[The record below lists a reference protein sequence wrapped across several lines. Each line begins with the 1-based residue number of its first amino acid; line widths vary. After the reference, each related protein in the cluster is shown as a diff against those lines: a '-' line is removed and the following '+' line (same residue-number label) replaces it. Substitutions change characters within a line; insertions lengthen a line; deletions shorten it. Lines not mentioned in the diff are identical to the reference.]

1 MAAQAKSLSLFD
13 PTILGPAVG
22 DALKKLNPRTLWR
35 NPVMFVVEI
44 VSMATTILF
53 VRDLFVGSGASFS
66 GQISLWLWFTV
77 LFANFAEAVAEGRG
91 KAQAA
96 SLRRTQSQ
104 AIAKRLDAANAVKWQ
119 EVPAH
124 QLKVGDIVL
133 DETEIADAGKR
144 VIVVDQ
150 EGEQSLGGQAF
161 WSFGGLFLVDSP
173 EQRRLGIKDSYDL
186 ALQDWMGSAGFD
198 RDEDLWPRR
207 WAEAYVAFA
216 AGEKRSWLR
225 AMGHRIF
232 PIVGWA
238 ERGGYD
244 AMSHGNSVPR
254 FHVTW
259 GTGPGV
265 VEPFERRAREA
276 QASGRLTF
284 KFRHRVD
291 ALSITGGTVDGVRG
305 SILEPDTIERGKSSS
320 RKVIGDFSLRAQA
333 VIVASGGIGGNHDL
347 VRQNWP
353 KRLGEAPKNMISGV
367 PEHVDGRMIGIT
379 EAAGARLINR
389 DRMWHYVEGIKNWSP
404 IWPRHGI
411 RILPGPSSMW
421 FDATGTRLPS
431 PLFPGSDTLGQLQ
444 YIVST
449 GYDYSWFVLTQ
460 SIIKKEF
467 ALSGSEQNPDL
478 TGKSW
483 LMTARRATNK
493 GAPAPVEAFKS
504 KGVDFIVRDN
514 FADLIDAMNKLSGDN
529 LLKLEYVKAQIDA
542 RDREIEN
549 PYVKDAQLMNLHNA
563 RKYIGD
569 RLIRTAKPHRILDPA
584 HGPLIAVKLN
594 ILTRKTLG
602 GFETDLDSRV
612 FGSDGQIMPGLY
624 AAGEAAGFGGGGMHG
639 YRSLE
644 GTFLGGCLFSG
655 RNAGRA
661 AAKAAG

>member
-1 MAAQAKSLSLFD
+1 MADDAD
-13 PTILGPAVG
+13 VIVVG
-22 DALKKLNPRTLWR
+22 GGLAGL
-35 NPVMFVVEI
+35 
-44 VSMATTILF
+44 
-53 VRDLFVGSGASFS
+53 
-66 GQISLWLWFTV
+66 
-77 LFANFAEAVAEGRG
+77 VA
-91 KAQAA
+91 AC
-96 SLRRTQSQ
+96 
-104 AIAKRLDAANAVKWQ
+104 
-119 EVPAH
+119 EV
-124 QLKVGDIVL
+124 
-133 DETEIADAGKR
+133 ADAGKR

-173 EQRRLGIKDSYDL
+173 EQRRLGIKDSFDL

-198 RDEDLWPRR
+198 REEDLWPRR

-216 AGEKRSWLR
+216 AGEKRAWLR

-232 PIVGWA
+232 PVVGWA

-244 AMSHGNSVPR
+244 AMGHGNSVPR

-259 GTGPGV
+259 GTGPGI

-276 QASGRLTF
+276 QNSGRLTF

-291 ALSITGGTVDGVRG
+291 ALTMTGGAVDGVTG
-305 SILEPDTIERGKSSS
+305 AVLASDPVERGQSSS
-320 RKVIGDFSLRAQA
+320 RKVTGDFRLRAQA

-347 VRQNWP
+347 VRRNWP
-353 KRLGEAPKNMISGV
+353 ARLGQAPKSMISGV

-389 DRMWHYVEGIKNWSP
+389 DRMWHYVEGIRNWSP

-421 FDATGTRLPS
+421 FDALGKRLPS
-431 PLFPGSDTLGQLQ
+431 PLFPGSDTLGQLH
-444 YIVST
+444 YIMAT

-504 KGVDFIVRDN
+504 KGADFVVRDN
-514 FADLIDAMNKLSGDN
+514 LEDLVGAMNALAGDN
-529 LLKLEYVKAQIDA
+529 LLKLDHLKAQIEA
-542 RDREIEN
+542 RDREIAN
-549 PYVKDAQLMNLHNA
+549 AYVKDAQVMNIHNA
-563 RKYIGD
+563 RRYIGD

-612 FGSDGQIMPGLY
+612 FGGDGKIMPGLY

>member
-1 MAAQAKSLSLFD
+1 MAEETDVIVVGAGLSGL
-13 PTILGPAVG
+13 
-22 DALKKLNPRTLWR
+22 
-35 NPVMFVVEI
+35 
-44 VSMATTILF
+44 
-53 VRDLFVGSGASFS
+53 
-66 GQISLWLWFTV
+66 
-77 LFANFAEAVAEGRG
+77 VA
-91 KAQAA
+91 A
-96 SLRRTQSQ
+96 
-104 AIAKRLDAANAVKWQ
+104 
-119 EVPAH
+119 
-124 QLKVGDIVL
+124 
-133 DETEIADAGKR
+133 TEIADAGKR

-150 EGEQSLGGQAF
+150 EGEQSIGGQAF

-173 EQRRLGIKDSYDL
+173 EQRRLGIKDSFDL
-186 ALQDWMGSAGFD
+186 AMQDWLGTAGFD
-198 RDEDLWPRR
+198 RDEDFWPRK

-216 AGEKRSWLR
+216 AGEKRGWLR

-232 PIVGWA
+232 PVVGWA

-244 AMSHGNSVPR
+244 AMGHGNSVPR

-259 GTGPGV
+259 GTGPGI

-276 QASGRLTF
+276 MKSGRLTF

-291 ALSITGGTVDGVRG
+291 ALSITNGTVDGVG
-305 SILEPDTIERGKSSS
+305 GAVLAPDDVERGKSSS
-320 RKVIGDFSLRAQA
+320 RNVIGEFALKAQA
-333 VIVASGGIGGNHDL
+333 VIVASGGIGGNHEL

-353 KRLGEAPKNMISGV
+353 ERLGEPPKFMISGV

-379 EAAGARLINR
+379 EKAGARLINR
-389 DRMWHYVEGIKNWSP
+389 DRMWHYVEGIQNWSP

-421 FDATGTRLPS
+421 FDATGTRLPA
-431 PLFPGSDTLGQLQ
+431 PLFPGSDTLGQLK
-444 YIVST
+444 YIMST
-449 GYDYSWFVLTQ
+449 GYDYSWFILTQ

-483 LMTARRATNK
+483 RMTLRRATNK

-504 KGVDFIVRDN
+504 HGVDFIVRDKID
-514 FADLIDAMNKLSGDN
+514 DLVAAMNKLAGSD
-529 LLKLEYVKAQIDA
+529 LLRLEHIKMQIEA
-542 RDREIEN
+542 RDREIAN
-549 PYVKDAQLMNLHNA
+549 PYVKDAQVMNIHNA
-563 RKYIGD
+563 RRYIGD
-569 RLIRTAKPHRILDPA
+569 KLIRTASPHRILDPA
-584 HGPLIAVKLN
+584 QGPLIAVKLN

-612 FGSDGQIMPGLY
+612 FGAEGSVIPGLY
-624 AAGEAAGFGGGGMHG
+624 AVGEAAGFGGGGVHG

-661 AAKAAG
+661 AAKTVG

>member
-1 MAAQAKSLSLFD
+1 MAEDAD
-13 PTILGPAVG
+13 VIVVG
-22 DALKKLNPRTLWR
+22 GGLAGL
-35 NPVMFVVEI
+35 
-44 VSMATTILF
+44 
-53 VRDLFVGSGASFS
+53 
-66 GQISLWLWFTV
+66 
-77 LFANFAEAVAEGRG
+77 VA
-91 KAQAA
+91 A
-96 SLRRTQSQ
+96 
-104 AIAKRLDAANAVKWQ
+104 
-119 EVPAH
+119 
-124 QLKVGDIVL
+124 
-133 DETEIADAGKR
+133 TEIADAGKR
-144 VIVVDQ
+144 VIVIDQ

-173 EQRRLGIKDSYDL
+173 EQRRLGIKDSFDL
-186 ALQDWMGSAGFD
+186 AMQDWLGTAGFD
-198 RDEDLWPRR
+198 RDEDLWPKK

-216 AGEKRSWLR
+216 AGEKRDWLR

-232 PIVGWA
+232 PVVGWA

-244 AMSHGNSVPR
+244 AMGHGNSVPR

-259 GTGPGV
+259 GTGPGI

-276 QASGRLTF
+276 QKSGRLTF

-291 ALSITGGTVDGVRG
+291 ALILSNGTVEGVSG
-305 SILEPDTIERGKSSS
+305 SILEPTSVERGQSSS
-320 RKVIGDFSLRAQA
+320 RNVTGDFTLRAQA

-353 KRLGEAPKNMISGV
+353 KRLGTPPKFMISGV

-389 DRMWHYVEGIKNWSP
+389 DRMWHYVEGIRNWSP

-421 FDATGTRLPS
+421 FDATGKRLPA
-431 PLFPGSDTLGQLQ
+431 PLFPGSDTLGQLD
-444 YIVST
+444 YIMST
-449 GYDYSWFVLTQ
+449 GHEYSWFILTQ

-483 LMTARRATNK
+483 RMTIKRATNK
-493 GAPAPVEAFKS
+493 GAPAPVEAFKQ
-504 KGVDFIVRDN
+504 KGADFIVRDN
-514 FADLIDAMNKLSGDN
+514 LADLVSAMNALSGDN
-529 LLKLEYVKAQIDA
+529 LLKLDHIKSQIEA
-542 RDREIEN
+542 RDREMTN
-549 PYVKDAQLMNLHNA
+549 PYVKDTQVMNIHNA
-563 RKYIGD
+563 RRYIGD
-569 RLIRTAKPHRILDPA
+569 KLIRTAKPHRILDPE

-612 FGSDGQIMPGLY
+612 FGNDGSIIKGLY
-624 AAGEAAGFGGGGMHG
+624 AAGEAAGFGGGGVHG